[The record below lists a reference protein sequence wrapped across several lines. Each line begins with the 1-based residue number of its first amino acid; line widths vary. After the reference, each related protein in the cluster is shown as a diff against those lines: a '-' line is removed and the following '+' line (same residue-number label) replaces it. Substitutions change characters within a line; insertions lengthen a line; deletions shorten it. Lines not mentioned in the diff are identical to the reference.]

1 MSNEQDSA
9 KGRQVLLYTDED
21 GIWIAE
27 VPSLPGCGSDG
38 RTKEE
43 AKERVKEAIQVYIE
57 ALVEDKLP
65 IPEDLPNLEIVT
77 VTTELTLQ

>member
-1 MSNEQDSA
+1 MSNEQDFA

-57 ALVEDKLP
+57 ALVEDKL
-65 IPEDLPNLEIVT
+65 LPRSRDVSRIGSFISYVL
-77 VTTELTLQ
+77 